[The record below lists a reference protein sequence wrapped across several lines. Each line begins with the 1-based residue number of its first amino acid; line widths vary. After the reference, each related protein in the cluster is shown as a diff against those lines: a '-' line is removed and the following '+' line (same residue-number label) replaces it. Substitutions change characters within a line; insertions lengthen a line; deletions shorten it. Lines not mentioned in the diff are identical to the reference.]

1 MYWFLPQPQ
10 KNVQYLEPL
19 KTCRRDQI
27 NTNSYVVDVTK
38 TELQRKECTFR
49 KKTDGVFRHFYLR
62 LKPLWPLKIH
72 FMTESYPLAAPASMQ
87 HSSWQLLLDPHLL
100 FHASSPES
108 LLSRFRH
115 LSGRSIICWVQIPR
129 MSSNQGIIL

>member
-19 KTCRRDQI
+19 KTCRGNQVTRCHQNWTSEERVYI
-27 NTNSYVVDVTK
+27 LKENWWHLQTLLLETHNIMASENSAYDRVISSSST
-38 TELQRKECTFR
+38 
-49 KKTDGVFRHFYLR
+49 
-62 LKPLWPLKIH
+62 
-72 FMTESYPLAAPASMQ
+72 SQ
-87 HSSWQLLLDPHLL
+87 HTYSSWQLLLDPHLL

-129 MSSNQGIIL
+129 LSSNQDILL